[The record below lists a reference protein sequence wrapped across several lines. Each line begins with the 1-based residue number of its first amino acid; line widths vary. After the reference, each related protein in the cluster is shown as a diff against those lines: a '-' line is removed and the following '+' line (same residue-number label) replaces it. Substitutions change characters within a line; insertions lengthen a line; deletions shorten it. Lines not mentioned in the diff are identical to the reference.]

1 MHTSFED
8 ISLKNNHEGF
18 RAEDGNILRMDENGN
33 WIWERPRTRHEAG
46 YRRSL
51 AVTLLAGIGLGVPLA
66 IALVFILT

>member
-8 ISLKNNHEGF
+8 IREGSIG
-18 RAEDGNILRMDENGN
+18 RIGPDGDVV
-33 WIWERPRTRHEAG
+33 WERPRTRHEAG

-51 AVTLLAGIGLGVPLA
+51 AITLLVGIGLGVPLA